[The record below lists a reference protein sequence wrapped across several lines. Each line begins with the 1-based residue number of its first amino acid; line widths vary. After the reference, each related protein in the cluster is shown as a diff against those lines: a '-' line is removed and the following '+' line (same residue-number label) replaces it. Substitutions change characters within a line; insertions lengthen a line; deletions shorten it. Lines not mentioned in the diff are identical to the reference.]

1 MSSRIVVFGR
11 DPVLLE
17 TRQRILE
24 KAGFDSVAVNGIS
37 QLMSLVKRED
47 VVLLVLCSSLS
58 EMECE
63 AVLFRIEELGRTDL
77 EKLVLTKDG
86 GITSTHGRINVIQTP
101 TSPQTFLSLAG
112 AAVGAPTPSPQFIK

>member
-1 MSSRIVVFGR
+1 MSAQIVVFGK

-24 KAGFDSVAVNGIS
+24 KAGFDSVAVSGIT

-58 EMECE
+58 EMESE
-63 AVLFRIEELGRTDL
+63 AILFRIDEFGRTDL

-86 GITSTHGRINVIQTP
+86 GIISTHGGIKVVQTP
-101 TSPQTFLSLAG
+101 TTPQAFLSLVG
-112 AAVGAPTPSPQFIK
+112 AAVGTPTPSPR